1 MSTETLIEANF
12 KAIQSDLE
20 DMKSSMAKIAD
31 ALTKIA
37 ILEERYAVM
46 QASMNRIV
54 EKLDT
59 IDARQSATEIAQIK
73 QDTTI
78 KVTIRAIQIAWAI
91 LGSGMLY
98 GAWQVI
104 KIIAVGQV
112 H

>member
-1 MSTETLIEANF
+1 MSDETVSEANF
-12 KAIQSDLE
+12 KIIQSDLA

-46 QASMNRIV
+46 QNSMNRII

-59 IDARQSATEIAQIK
+59 IDARQSATELAQVK
-73 QDTTI
+73 QDTTL
-78 KVTIRAIQIAWAI
+78 KVSLRAIQIAWAI

-104 KIIAVGQV
+104 KMIAVAQAG
-112 H
+112 